1 MNRQKGI
8 SFWGFVWGAA
18 FLICT
23 TVILVR
29 SIPPYLNNSKIG
41 NALQLLSEEQ
51 NVMTASRANLLKKI
65 KRRLNI
71 DYADE
76 YVNLNEAFKVKTL
89 KQGRQITVDY
99 EVVVPL
105 FYNANLLFI
114 FDNELLVTRNP
125 NG

>member
-1 MNRQKGI
+1 MEKQKGI

-18 FLICT
+18 FLICAA
-23 TVILVR
+23 VVAVR
-29 SIPPYLNNSKIG
+29 SIPPYLNNAKIS
-41 NALQLLSEEQ
+41 NALERLGEEHDIMTAQRVQLL
-51 NVMTASRANLLKKI
+51 RKL

-76 YVNLNEAFKVKTL
+76 YVDLNKAFQIKTV
-89 KQGRQITVDY
+89 KQGRQITIDY

-105 FYNANLLFI
+105 FSNANLLFI

-125 NG
+125 DG